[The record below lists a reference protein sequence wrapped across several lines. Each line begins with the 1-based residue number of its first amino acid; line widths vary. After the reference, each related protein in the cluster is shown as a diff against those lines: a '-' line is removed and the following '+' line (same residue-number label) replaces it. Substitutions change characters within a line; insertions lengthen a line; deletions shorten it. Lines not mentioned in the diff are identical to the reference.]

1 MFLLSYVKFV
11 EFFKREPDN
20 DQMESE
26 FVTGGSVPSLGSEAE
41 IDLSVIIPA
50 YNEIDRL
57 PGMLDECVECLKTAK
72 KQTWVRVKLRFM
84 RHASAF
90 AIKVKV

>member
-1 MFLLSYVKFV
+1 MEFLY
-11 EFFKREPDN
+11 RQPDN

-26 FVTGGSVPSLGSEAE
+26 FVTGGSVPSFISEPE

-72 KQTWVRVKLRFM
+72 KQTWVRGHILDITV
-84 RHASAF
+84 
-90 AIKVKV
+90 